1 MNNQLKKY
9 LVLGILFI
17 FPIVVYL
24 FFASGINNFAKLPI
38 LQKNISEIA
47 EWQTLSGKNVQLE
60 NNISIIG
67 FWGDDLD
74 YRKLDAFNLNQK
86 IYKRFYKFNDLQFIM
101 VVLNDNQDKLL
112 KIIDELKKGSSED
125 MSKWKFILGDETKI
139 QGLFSSLGSDIELN
153 NKLST
158 PFVFIVDKDKNL
170 RGRDD
175 DNSMGTL
182 YGYNSSSVAELT
194 KKMTDDI
201 KVILAEY
208 RLALKKNN
216 KYKLD
221 REI

>member
-1 MNNQLKKY
+1 MNSQLKKY

-38 LQKNISEIA
+38 LQKNIAEIA

-86 IYKRFYKFNDLQFIM
+86 IYKRFYKFKDLQFIM